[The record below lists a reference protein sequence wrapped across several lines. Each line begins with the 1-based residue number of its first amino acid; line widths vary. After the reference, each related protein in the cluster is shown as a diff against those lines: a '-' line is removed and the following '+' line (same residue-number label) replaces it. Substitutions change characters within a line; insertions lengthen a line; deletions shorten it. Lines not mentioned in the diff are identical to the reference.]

1 MDCNLLEVSIWLL
14 KEVPNYIVDLK
25 NVTYFCDVSW
35 KYLNLFEISD
45 NAGLAVRPL
54 VVAAA
59 E

>member
-1 MDCNLLEVSIWLL
+1 M
-14 KEVPNYIVDLK
+14 PNYIVDLK